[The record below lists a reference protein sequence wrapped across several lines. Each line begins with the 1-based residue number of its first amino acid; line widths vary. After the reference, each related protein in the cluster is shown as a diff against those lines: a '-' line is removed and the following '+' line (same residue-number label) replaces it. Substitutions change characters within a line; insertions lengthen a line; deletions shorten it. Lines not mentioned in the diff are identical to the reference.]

1 MKKLTEVT
9 LVKRDDIP
17 SIRTIEVDG
26 VEHWLGHVK
35 DFMKQPH
42 LLDFLPD
49 DNRVSMAWVRLEAG
63 EELEPHIHPV
73 ESMILMCEGGART
86 TGDVEADMAAGDALL
101 VPPGRLHGFKG
112 TEPNGFWGLS
122 LQFDSRGLYEDYSD
136 PWATFLPEQ
145 IEKFLSGTVGAQ
157 LITRN
162 EAYMERFDKHKLFA
176 LVNRGLLDHPQTKA
190 KFLDCFQVWS
200 DHFQRMVL
208 ARASTMTE
216 KTFEHMTMSH
226 LEDELGH
233 NRQLKANR
241 DDFTEV
247 FDPVLEA
254 ASNWFVSQMHTA
266 SELEKV
272 VLVHLVVEASAV
284 FFYQH
289 VKPALADSSTHA
301 HFDLHSVLDDEHV
314 RMGYEFIETVDVDD
328 GQALFNIQNKGWAML
343 MTVMSRIADL
353 TVYAN
358 NARQEAEPSEERH
371 DETLA

>member
-1 MKKLTEVT
+1 
-9 LVKRDDIP
+9 
-17 SIRTIEVDG
+17 
-26 VEHWLGHVK
+26 
-35 DFMKQPH
+35 
-42 LLDFLPD
+42 
-49 DNRVSMAWVRLEAG
+49 
-63 EELEPHIHPV
+63 
-73 ESMILMCEGGART
+73 
-86 TGDVEADMAAGDALL
+86 MAAGDALL

-112 TEPNGFWGLS
+112 AEPNGFWGLS

-145 IEKFLSGTVGAQ
+145 VEKFLSGTVGAQ

-241 DDFTEV
+241 DDFAEV
-247 FDPVLEA
+247 FDPVLKPPVTGL
-254 ASNWFVSQMHTA
+254 SVRCIPRVNWKKWSW
-266 SELEKV
+266 
-272 VLVHLVVEASAV
+272 
-284 FFYQH
+284 
-289 VKPALADSSTHA
+289 
-301 HFDLHSVLDDEHV
+301 
-314 RMGYEFIETVDVDD
+314 FI
-328 GQALFNIQNKGWAML
+328 
-343 MTVMSRIADL
+343 
-353 TVYAN
+353 
-358 NARQEAEPSEERH
+358 
-371 DETLA
+371 